1 MAATMAELRV
11 TNIEDKLLR
20 AIELRAEATG
30 QTVEETTREL
40 IELGFKLDPKGH
52 LAVSDYVRS
61 MQPAPLSED
70 STDLIRRL
78 RDAR

>member
-1 MAATMAELRV
+1 MAELRL
-11 TNIEDKLLR
+11 TDIEERLLR

-61 MQPAPLSED
+61 MQPAPLTED